1 MGKIF
6 REFKEFVSQGNVLD
20 LAVAF
25 VMGLQFTA
33 IITSFVNNILMPLV
47 GVIIGAQAKPGTSA
61 AAAPASLSIF
71 DEWVWRVRGVP
82 IEYGK
87 FLSTVITFLVI
98 AFILFLIVK
107 AANKAK
113 TIATR
118 VGVGEAGEVTPE
130 LTELE
135 LLTEIRD
142 ALVAKNS

>member
-1 MGKIF
+1 MRKIF
-6 REFKEFVSQGNVLD
+6 REFKEFISQGNVLD

-33 IITSFVNNILMPLV
+33 IITSFVNNILMPFV
-47 GVIIGAQAKPGTSA
+47 GVIIGTKPKPGASA
-61 AAAPASLSIF
+61 SAAPASLSIF

-87 FLSTVITFLVI
+87 FLSTVVTFIVI

-107 AANKAK
+107 AANKATTMAK
-113 TIATR
+113 R
-118 VGVGEAGEVTPE
+118 GKDGEEETPE
-130 LTELE
+130 PTELE

-142 ALVAKNS
+142 ALVAKN